1 MGNINQSVNTF
12 SNFGVSMETS
22 DRKTDQPSKSNS
34 STKIKTT
41 TVSDVSENANE
52 FKIKETLQY
61 AI

>member
-22 DRKTDQPSKSNS
+22 DRKTNQPNKSNS

-41 TVSDVSENANE
+41 TVSDVNENANAFPSVQE
-52 FKIKETLQY
+52 
-61 AI
+61 